1 MAPVPIP
8 AASVCFR
15 CQNPGSSPERFML
28 QCCECKRTWH
38 HTCHAPPVP
47 EKDLIEGIRAFND
60 NHVENIF
67 TMWTCKRCG
76 KKPKASRATS
86 SLVDERRAT
95 ANAPARL
102 PTGAPIIASKKHA
115 SVVPPGQPVVPL
127 PKLPEP
133 PAPPPLKRD
142 APLKPSATA
151 SQARPAAAALAPMD
165 VDDDKTSS
173 QSHKDTQAVPQ
184 RVAEEEAQ
192 RAPSAHRQPD
202 YSALSVQITTPQ
214 PSSRGTSQ
222 ANPYAGRLAGP
233 SKVTTSK
240 KSTPSK
246 RTAKAPVPATAST
259 LAPTTNFTPS
269 TTSWRPNAPLLQ
281 STASFASSASLA
293 SATSSRATSLSSFA
307 INRPHSADGTV
318 IDLGDRLEEMN
329 VDTPDAGS
337 TPYAASPVPCAART
351 GVGLD
356 EITALLRARPVLPA
370 QVRTLAGPKAPVPGV
385 SLPYEWLS
393 QKKLGA
399 EATHPS
405 SRHAPPQ
412 RRSRKM
418 VATKGRMLE
427 PEMLMVGG
435 MVASV

>member
-76 KKPKASRATS
+76 KKPKAAQSRAPS
-86 SLVDERRAT
+86 SAVDERRAT
-95 ANAPARL
+95 VNAPARP
-102 PTGAPIIASKKHA
+102 PTGVPAAVVTSQKHA
-115 SVVPPGQPVVPL
+115 SVVPPVQSAVAPL
-127 PKLPEP
+127 PKYHEP

-142 APLKPSATA
+142 ALPKPLATA
-151 SQARPAAAALAPMD
+151 SQA
-165 VDDDKTSS
+165 S
-173 QSHKDTQAVPQ
+173 
-184 RVAEEEAQ
+184 VAEIEAR
-192 RAPSAHRQPD
+192 RAPSAQWQPG
-202 YSALSVQITTPQ
+202 YSALPIQITTPQ
-214 PSSRGTSQ
+214 PPSRRSDQ
-222 ANPYAGRLAGP
+222 VNPFAGRLVDTLKGP
-233 SKVTTSK
+233 TSK
-240 KSTPSK
+240 KSTASK
-246 RTAKAPVPATAST
+246 RSAKASVPSAAVSAST
-259 LAPTTNFTPS
+259 LQSTSTSTTLPPTASSGLAAQQRPGPAA
-269 TTSWRPNAPLLQ
+269 TSWRPNAPLLQ

-293 SATSSRATSLSSFA
+293 SATSSRATSLSSLA

-337 TPYAASPVPCAART
+337 TPHAASPVPCAART